1 MAEGEGQTETIQDP
15 NSNAMPGLSYSVGT
29 AGGTISLD
37 SGTVWSS
44 GVRWPVRLRK
54 SFFSLTIFKFKNFKN
69 LIGRISF
76 IRFSILAMFVNMN
89 VDSSVI

>member
-15 NSNAMPGLSYSVGT
+15 NSNAMPGLGYSVGT

-44 GVRWPVRLRK
+44 GVRWPGGREGAERHLELRVWYI
-54 SFFSLTIFKFKNFKN
+54 IF
-69 LIGRISF
+69 IT
-76 IRFSILAMFVNMN
+76 FVSYLMITLCMQ
-89 VDSSVI
+89 V